1 MIEYVWWI
9 PLLLWVVGWN
19 QSERKQVFLFLFKK
33 FSSPSFDWS
42 FFLCRYL
49 RFGMSPII
57 VSLHLEFI
65 LRCHLLNLRVS
76 RQHCDSS
83 ELKQRTG
90 VHYTCF
96 SRKSCIYNNFFPCQS
111 ADPSNWIELY
121 NKCGNVV
128 LASERDGQ
136 TWDIYLRV
144 CMPSSFFREV
154 NLTQI
159 AMMGISSAYR
169 HHGDLHVAGIYFS
182 FDAKLMSRKTKQTTK
197 TTNAKLEI
205 CFILDRID

>member
-1 MIEYVWWI
+1 
-9 PLLLWVVGWN
+9 
-19 QSERKQVFLFLFKK
+19 
-33 FSSPSFDWS
+33 
-42 FFLCRYL
+42 
-49 RFGMSPII
+49 MSPII

-90 VHYTCF
+90 IHYTCF
-96 SRKSCIYNNFFPCQS
+96 SRKSCIDNNFFHVRTQIRR
-111 ADPSNWIELY
+111 IEL
-121 NKCGNVV
+121 NCTINAVMWFLPVKGMGKLETSTSVSPCPLG
-128 LASERDGQ
+128 
-136 TWDIYLRV
+136 
-144 CMPSSFFREV
+144 PSSFFRQV

-182 FDAKLMSRKTKQTTK
+182 SMPNLCREKPNKQQKQTQSWK
-197 TTNAKLEI
+197 FY
-205 CFILDRID
+205 FILDRID

>member
-1 MIEYVWWI
+1 MGSRVESVRTEASIFI
-9 PLLLWVVGWN
+9 FILKN
-19 QSERKQVFLFLFKK
+19 IISK
-33 FSSPSFDWS
+33 FRLI

-90 VHYTCF
+90 IHYTCF
-96 SRKSCIYNNFFPCQS
+96 SRKSCIDNKFFHVRAQIRR
-111 ADPSNWIELY
+111 IEL
-121 NKCGNVV
+121 NCTINAVMWFLPVKGMGRLETSTPMSPCPLG
-128 LASERDGQ
+128 
-136 TWDIYLRV
+136 
-144 CMPSSFFREV
+144 PSSFFRQV